1 MKKKH
6 ERHRVKTKY
15 FLISFGG
22 ALLCFALCFFVYSY
36 NLKRT
41 TTEEIYTS
49 MKRDASYIET
59 RMEEVFTQMTNSA
72 QSVGYTTAVQKI
84 LFSDYASDKVKN
96 ITTSRELL
104 ANTKDQSNYI
114 LDLFYYSEGGH
125 LYTISEYY
133 ADFHRNMESYD
144 FDRVIKLDHIFMSD
158 EIIREKDA
166 TYFFIYM
173 PIYRTAP
180 GIAHRNKTN
189 GICTILADFADV
201 CPEAGEILNSD
212 YATYLVYDDIIISS
226 INTDERISTEDILT
240 ATEERGKTVING
252 ENALTHANVRDKWR
266 VVCIAPDSGALIRPF
281 YLDTTFYLY
290 IAGSIMV
297 YAIAMF
303 YFQRLQ
309 ARQREE
315 QVQRELLSAT
325 IAEQE
330 ARLSAYR
337 SQINPHFFF
346 NTLECVRSMAQYYSA
361 DMIEDIVTAM
371 SKTFR
376 YSLYSEMVVS
386 LDREIDMLDQYF
398 VITSYRFP
406 GKYEL
411 RKEIDDNT
419 LSYRVPSM
427 IMQPLVENA
436 IKHAFKDAKKK
447 DKNIITV
454 KCDINEDGILDIRI
468 RDNGCG
474 MSPEKLG
481 KLIANNLTKED
492 SMTSGKDSIGIRNI
506 YERIKLFDSRNEMTF
521 DSKEGEYT
529 EIKLLLYPAER

>member
-1 MKKKH
+1 MKKKR
-6 ERHRVKTKY
+6 ERQRIKTKY
-15 FLISFGG
+15 YLISLGG
-22 ALLCFALCFFVYSY
+22 AMLCFALCFFAYST

-49 MKRDASYIET
+49 MKRDATYIET
-59 RMEEVFTQMTNSA
+59 RMEEVYTQMTNNA

-114 LDLFYYSEGGH
+114 LDLFYYSDGGH

-133 ADFHRNMESYD
+133 ADFHHNMEKYN
-144 FDRVIKLDHIFMSD
+144 FDRRIQLDHIFMSED
-158 EIIREKDA
+158 IIKEKDA
-166 TYFFIYM
+166 TYFFIYV

-189 GICTILADFADV
+189 GLCTILADFADV
-201 CPEAGEILNSD
+201 CPEASEILSSD
-212 YATYLVYDDIIISS
+212 YATYLLYDDVIISS
-226 INTDERISTEDILT
+226 ANTDDRISINDVLMSTSDK
-240 ATEERGKTVING
+240 GKREIGGKV
-252 ENALTHANVRDKWR
+252 ALTHANVRNNWR
-266 VVCIAPDSGALIRPF
+266 VVCIAPDASALYRPF
-281 YLDTTFYLY
+281 YKDTNFYLY
-290 IAGSIMV
+290 IAASLVV

-309 ARQREE
+309 ARQREALVR
-315 QVQRELLSAT
+315 QQLLSAT

-346 NTLECVRSMAQYYSA
+346 NTLECVRSMAQYYKA

-386 LDREIDMLDQYF
+386 LDREVDMLDQYF

-406 GKYEL
+406 DKYEL
-411 RKEIDDNT
+411 KKEIDEKA

-427 IMQPLVENA
+427 ILQPLVENA

-447 DKNIITV
+447 DKNVITV
-454 KCDINEDGILDIRI
+454 KCDINDEILDIRI

-474 MSPEKLG
+474 MSPEKL
-481 KLIANNLTKED
+481 KELIDNNLTKED

-529 EIKLLLYPAER
+529 EIKLILYPADK